1 MKKAL
6 YDFIK
11 AIIKVFVT
19 FLITFFTA
27 IISSNNT
34 NIVYDFLNRHGYS
47 DPTTQKVILSSI
59 IAVAVGVLQAAL
71 WLLYKILLWSI
82 KKYFERLTVDIKFK
96 INNRNKELIKFKPV
110 GGEYEEEQVDIELE
124 IVPAGKISM
133 FILKLLGLQ
142 IEIFFNPQI
151 IDVTLVNDQ
160 EWLNENASTRVNE
173 KEAICISILKNY
185 RLGGLSMKSSF
196 IMTESIIILPKR
208 VKRDTAHIDFK
219 LTSVIGSKISSALCD
234 SNIKELSIECEGGK

>member
-1 MKKAL
+1 MKKNL
-6 YDFIK
+6 HDFIK
-11 AIIKVFVT
+11 ALIKIIVT
-19 FLITFFTA
+19 FVITFFTA

-47 DPTTQKVILSSI
+47 DTTIQKVILSGI
-59 IAVAVGVLQAAL
+59 IAAAVGVLQL
-71 WLLYKILLWSI
+71 ILGLLNKVLLWII
-82 KKYFERLTVDIKFK
+82 KRYFERLTVDINFK

-124 IVPAGKISM
+124 IVPAGRFSM

-151 IDVTLVNDQ
+151 IDINLVNDQ
-160 EWLNENASTRVNE
+160 EWLNENASTRINE
-173 KEAICISILKNY
+173 KQAICISVLKNY
-185 RLGGLSMKSSF
+185 RLGGLSMKSF
-196 IMTESIIILPKR
+196 IRTESIVIVPKR

-234 SNIKELSIECEGGK
+234 SNMKELNIECEGGK

>member
-11 AIIKVFVT
+11 TVIKLIATFVV
-19 FLITFFTA
+19 TFFTA

-34 NIVYDFLNRHGYS
+34 NIVFDFLNRHGYS
-47 DPTTQKVILSSI
+47 DPTTQKFILSGI
-59 IAVAVGVLQAAL
+59 ITVAVGVLHAVFV
-71 WLLYKILLWSI
+71 LLYKLLLWSI
-82 KKYFERLTVDIKFK
+82 KRYFERLTVDINFK
-96 INNRNKELIKFKPV
+96 VNNRNKELIKFKPV

-133 FILKLLGLQ
+133 CILKLLGLQ

-151 IDVTLVNDQ
+151 IDVTLANDQ
-160 EWLNENASTRVNE
+160 EWLNENASTKVNE
-173 KEAICISILKNY
+173 KQAICISVLKNY
-185 RLGGLSMKSSF
+185 RLGGLSTKPF
-196 IMTESIIILPKR
+196 IRTESIIILPKR

-219 LTSVIGSKISSALCD
+219 LSSVVGSKISSALCA
-234 SNIKELSIECEGGK
+234 SNMKELNIECEGGK

>member
-6 YDFIK
+6 YDFLK
-11 AIIKVFVT
+11 SARKLFATFV
-19 FLITFFTA
+19 ITFFTA

-47 DPTTQKVILSSI
+47 DPTIQKVILSGI
-59 IAVAVGVLQAAL
+59 IALAVGVLQL
-71 WLLYKILLWSI
+71 VFDLLYKILLWSV
-82 KKYFERLTVDIKFK
+82 KRYFERLTVDIKFK
-96 INNRNKELIKFKPV
+96 IKNRNKEVIKFKAV

-151 IDVTLVNDQ
+151 IDVALVNDQ
-160 EWLNENASTRVNE
+160 EWLNENAGTRVNE
-173 KEAICISILKNY
+173 QQAICISVLKNY
-185 RLGGLSMKSSF
+185 RLGGLSMKPF
-196 IMTESIIILPKR
+196 IMTESIVILPKR
-208 VKRDTAHIDFK
+208 VKRDTAYIDFK
-219 LTSVIGSKISSALCD
+219 LTSVVGSKISSALCD
-234 SNIKELSIECEGGK
+234 SNMKELNIECEGGK

>member
-11 AIIKVFVT
+11 SVIKIIAIFVV
-19 FLITFFTA
+19 TFFTA

-47 DPTTQKVILSSI
+47 DPTIQRVILSGI
-59 IAVAVGVLQAAL
+59 IAVAVGVLQEVL
-71 WLLYKILLWSI
+71 GLLYKTLLWSI
-82 KKYFERLTVDIKFK
+82 KRYFERLTVDIKFK
-96 INNRNKELIKFKPV
+96 INNRDKELIKFKPV

-142 IEIFFNPQI
+142 IEIFFNPHI

-160 EWLNENASTRVNE
+160 EWLNENASTRVDE
-173 KEAICISILKNY
+173 KQAICISVLKNY
-185 RLGGLSMKSSF
+185 RLGGLSMKPF
-196 IMTESIIILPKR
+196 IMTESIVILPKR

-219 LTSVIGSKISSALCD
+219 LTSVIGSKMSSALCD
-234 SNIKELSIECEGGK
+234 SNMKELNIECEGGK